1 MANGYDATVKEL
13 VWAGAPALLRM
24 LAGARVAGFLSAE
37 FSSVRQRRPD
47 MVAELD
53 GGGLFHMEF
62 QVGRED
68 MVWRML
74 EYYALISRHHGG
86 APVTQ
91 LVLHLGERGED
102 GPPGIRHPN
111 LNFRYEV
118 RYIADLDAGPLL
130 DSPAPEDAVL
140 AILCRCDDIRER
152 VRRILAR
159 LAPLPRRERA
169 DAAAKLLILSQLRR
183 ATPVVK
189 EELETMAIQFNIKEH
204 PYLSEIF
211 AQGLAEGEAAGRE
224 EGEAKGRAE
233 ALLRLVERRRV
244 IVPEEAERRIRA
256 ATVADLDRWLDAVLD
271 ATDLTADSLDA
282 ILAASRH

>member
-1 MANGYDATVKEL
+1 MD
-13 VWAGAPALLRM
+13 R
-24 LAGARVAGFLSAE
+24 
-37 FSSVRQRRPD
+37 
-47 MVAELD
+47 
-53 GGGLFHMEF
+53 
-62 QVGRED
+62 
-68 MVWRML
+68 
-74 EYYALISRHHGG
+74 
-86 APVTQ
+86 
-91 LVLHLGERGED
+91 
-102 GPPGIRHPN
+102 
-111 LNFRYEV
+111 
-118 RYIADLDAGPLL
+118 
-130 DSPAPEDAVL
+130 
-140 AILCRCDDIRER
+140 R
-152 VRRILAR
+152 VRNRDGLP
-159 LAPLPRRERA
+159 APLPRRERA

-211 AQGLAEGEAAGRE
+211 AQGLAEGEAKGRE

-282 ILAASRH
+282 ILAAPRH